1 MGEHIAVKDLV
12 ALGRA
17 MLLPEDDLT
26 LACLLKSPLVGLDE
40 DQLFAL
46 AWDRNKASLF
56 ERLRERAQAPGPF
69 ADAYERLTGW
79 MRQADFMPPF
89 EFYAHLLGAGGGRKR
104 LLARLGPDAAEPI
117 EAFLS
122 QALAYE
128 RGHPATL
135 EGFLHW
141 LELGSQDL
149 KRDPEQA
156 RDAVRVMTVHGAKGL
171 EAPIVFLADAGPHG
185 RSKDSR
191 LLWLEDGDGE
201 LPLWRMAR
209 GRRDGRCDRAVEEEE
224 RRVREENQ
232 RLLYVALTRARD
244 RLYVTGWQTR
254 QPGLDPPPAGTP
266 PSPPR
271 SSTTPTPSAS
281 RSTSAAPTPATPS
294 ACAAVRRARSP
305 PSAADALAEPAPLPA
320 WAAAPAPPEPPAPR
334 PIAPSRLAGDEPAPN
349 SPAGSAARD
358 RIRHGLLVHRLLQLL
373 PGLPAE
379 DWEEAGERLLRQLAA
394 DLPDERRGAL
404 LAETLRV
411 LRLPE
416 LPPSSAPAA
425 APSSR
430 SAARSTASPS
440 PARSTASPS
449 RPNSVWILDYKTSRQ
464 PPPTPEATPVA
475 YLRQMAAYARAAG
488 PRLPGPRDQGGAPV
502 DAGPA
507 ARPAARRPARPAPAY
522 VGVSR
527 RGPPGAASIWQVT
540 VRPRIM
546 RLGELLR
553 RPAAMQRLVFSTD
566 SVPAREQFELWRE
579 LGERHLLAVSWHRD
593 GPSGAPFRGSMAVQQ
608 LGGARFV
615 DLRCE
620 GHRAV
625 PGRAAAVRAAA
636 DVCLIEQEIAG
647 PAQYVIGDRS
657 LACRPG
663 DLLVHAP
670 DARFEQD
677 GPDDWATRIWVVPRR
692 WLFPLL
698 PAGCGPS
705 VHIPRRDGPAIR
717 RRERGGGAGGP
728 AGRAGRGRGR
738 PGQLLPPARGGGR
751 RGARRARGRPRGAA
765 RGGAGAGQ
773 TLRRPAPSRPRAELG
788 GVAPAVGVSERQL
801 QRLFERTGESSPATS
816 PAAGWRRSGPRWPGL
831 AGVRSL
837 TSRWPGASA
846 ACPRSTAPSARPTAR
861 RPASCA
867 RRPRSAECETRS
879 SADERRTGAGSE
891 TMPRA
896 TAPHRPGH

>member
-1 MGEHIAVKDLV
+1 M

-46 AWDRNKASLF
+46 AWDRGKASLF

-209 GRRDGRCDRAVEEEE
+209 GRRDGRCDRAVEDEE

-254 QPGLDPPPAGTP
+254 QPGLDPAACWHATVAAALFDHPEAERLPLDLGRAYAGDAY
-266 PSPPR
+266 R
-271 SSTTPTPSAS
+271 LRRGAEG
-281 RSTSAAPTPATPS
+281 AV
-294 ACAAVRRARSP
+294 AAV
-305 PSAADALAEPAPLPA
+305 AADALAEPAPLPA

-334 PIAPSRLAGDEPAPN
+334 PIAPSRLAGDEPAPD

-416 LPPSSAPAA
+416 LAPLFG
-425 APSSR
+425 PGSR
-430 SAARSTASPS
+430 AEQPLCGQIDGQPFAGQVDRLAVTPEA
-440 PARSTASPS
+440 
-449 RPNSVWILDYKTSRQ
+449 VWILDYKTSRQ
-464 PPPTPEATPVA
+464 PPATPETTPVA
-475 YLRQMAAYARAAG
+475 YLRQMAAYRELLARAFPGREIRAALLWTQG
-488 PRLPGPRDQGGAPV
+488 PRLDRL
-502 DAGPA
+502 PA
-507 ARPAARRPARPAPAY
+507 
-522 VGVSR
+522 S
-527 RGPPGAASIWQVT
+527 
-540 VRPRIM
+540 
-546 RLGELLR
+546 
-553 RPAAMQRLVFSTD
+553 
-566 SVPAREQFELWRE
+566 
-579 LGERHLLAVSWHRD
+579 LLA
-593 GPSGAPFRGSMAVQQ
+593 A
-608 LGGARFV
+608 
-615 DLRCE
+615 
-620 GHRAV
+620 
-625 PGRAAAVRAAA
+625 
-636 DVCLIEQEIAG
+636 
-647 PAQYVIGDRS
+647 
-657 LACRPG
+657 
-663 DLLVHAP
+663 
-670 DARFEQD
+670 
-677 GPDDWATRIWVVPRR
+677 
-692 WLFPLL
+692 
-698 PAGCGPS
+698 
-705 VHIPRRDGPAIR
+705 
-717 RRERGGGAGGP
+717 
-728 AGRAGRGRGR
+728 
-738 PGQLLPPARGGGR
+738 
-751 RGARRARGRPRGAA
+751 
-765 RGGAGAGQ
+765 
-773 TLRRPAPSRPRAELG
+773 
-788 GVAPAVGVSERQL
+788 
-801 QRLFERTGESSPATS
+801 
-816 PAAGWRRSGPRWPGL
+816 
-831 AGVRSL
+831 
-837 TSRWPGASA
+837 
-846 ACPRSTAPSARPTAR
+846 
-861 RPASCA
+861 
-867 RRPRSAECETRS
+867 
-879 SADERRTGAGSE
+879 
-891 TMPRA
+891 
-896 TAPHRPGH
+896 HRPV